1 MPASIGLLLFILAP
15 IFLGAILLWRY
26 PTCRR
31 IRIRSLVLYAVVMC
45 LVIYGALRLVAY
57 IAGGQVKLLEIP
69 VILWFTITWRMA
81 WTLWTK
87 TVGRWGERWVRWARM
102 SRRRGLQ
109 PARIIALIPVGR
121 ALCTAFV
128 FFPLFLSMVVTHR
141 FKIADNQNPLN
152 LFQMPFESIRIP
164 TPDGLQLDG
173 WFIPE
178 ETAERT
184 IVICHGAGA
193 NKGNFVW
200 FLGPLA
206 NHGYNIAFFDFRAHG
221 GSDGRRTTYGLRE
234 KTDVKA
240 VIDWLKRERPAQA
253 RKIVGLGSSQGAMA
267 LALAAAEEPRI
278 DAVILDSPFVS
289 PSELALHHARKVPIV
304 GPAMVRLILAEMSLW
319 TQTNFFSPS
328 AEQAVAS
335 LGVHPETLKTDRL
348 EAGPT
353 EVSGCTVS
361 CRPVMVI
368 HGSEDFMMP
377 PSHAQRLYDATR
389 GPRDIWF
396 GPGPHSNIVTEA
408 PGEYADRVFAF
419 LDKHLGPVDRRPPNR
434 RRPASRPGTVSA
446 TRLADYADA
455 PL

>member
-1 MPASIGLLLFILAP
+1 MPASIGLLLSILAP
-15 IFLGAILLWRY
+15 FFLGTILLWRY
-26 PTCRR
+26 PASRR
-31 IRIRSLVLYAVVMC
+31 IRIRSLILYAVVMC
-45 LVIYGALRLVAY
+45 LMIYGALRLVAY
-57 IAGGQVKLLEIP
+57 IAGGQVGLLEIP
-69 VILWFTITWRMA
+69 VILWFTITWRIA

-87 TVGRWGERWVRWARM
+87 TVGRWGERRLRWARM
-102 SRRRGLQ
+102 RRHRGLR
-109 PARIIALIPVGR
+109 PPRIIALIPVGR
-121 ALCTAFV
+121 ALCTASV

-141 FKIADNQNPLN
+141 FKIADNQDPLN
-152 LFQMPFESIRIP
+152 IFQMPFESIRIP

-173 WFIPE
+173 WFVPQDR
-178 ETAERT
+178 AQRT

-206 NHGYNIAFFDFRAHG
+206 DRGYNIAFFDFRAHG

-240 VIDWLKRERPAQA
+240 VVDWLKRERPAQA

-304 GPAMVRLILAEMSLW
+304 GPAMVHLILAEMSLW
-319 TQTNFFSPS
+319 TQTNFFSAS

-335 LGVHPETLKTDRL
+335 LNG
-348 EAGPT
+348 
-353 EVSGCTVS
+353 
-361 CRPVMVI
+361 RPVLAI
-368 HGSEDFMMP
+368 HGSGDFMMP
-377 PSHAQRLYDATR
+377 PSHAQRLYDAAR

-419 LDKHLGPVDRRPPNR
+419 LDKHLGPVDRSSPNR

-446 TRLADYADA
+446 LRPADHAEA